1 MQFSDQI
8 LNSIEIP
15 FPPKKIIS
23 LVPSQTELLYD
34 LGLENN
40 KIGITKFCIHPKHL
54 KKTKQI
60 IGGTKNLN
68 LEKIK
73 QLKPDLIIAN
83 KEENEFA
90 QIEELKKEFPVFV
103 SDVNTLDSAFEMIRL
118 IGLMTDTS
126 NKAENLIHTINSS
139 RAELSFTPL
148 RSCIYLIWK
157 DPYLTIGGDTF
168 INAMLKEAGFENC
181 YSSDLR
187 YPETDF
193 DQILAKSPDFLFLSS
208 EPYPFN
214 ENHEQEFQKI
224 LTKTR
229 VYCVDGEMFSWYGS
243 RMQQAFQY
251 FKTLQTLISPQI

>member
-40 KIGITKFCIHPKHL
+40 IIGITKFCIHPKHL

-73 QLKPDLIIAN
+73 QLKP
-83 KEENEFA
+83 
-90 QIEELKKEFPVFV
+90 EFPVFV

-118 IGLMTDTS
+118 IGLITETS
-126 NKAENLIHTINSS
+126 NKAEELIQTITSS
-139 RAELSFTPL
+139 RSELILTPL